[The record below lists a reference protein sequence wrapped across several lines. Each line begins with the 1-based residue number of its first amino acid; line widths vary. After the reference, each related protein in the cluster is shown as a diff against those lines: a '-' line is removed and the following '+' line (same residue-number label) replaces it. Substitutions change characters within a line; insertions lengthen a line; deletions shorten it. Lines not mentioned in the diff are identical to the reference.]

1 MSNCL
6 NFKGKRILSSQTA
19 QNNNLDLDLNVMKKT
34 DTLHDMWK
42 AERGNMDIQGSV
54 TEVFD
59 ETGLPPATYLALNT
73 AENKSQSR
81 NQALDNSPYY
91 FGNDENAVNLNSP
104 GSSSRGENLSNL
116 ENTMAQYM
124 ESTMKTENNN
134 DIPSL
139 CNSIAASNGS
149 CKFKIETLMDDY
161 QSGNN
166 IGPFAQG
173 LIQNPLV
180 NAIQIEIPN
189 NKQKKRAIFREPSN
203 QKKISYVANVILQF
217 CYPYRSDGEV
227 ITFPVDASSGPL
239 PCIFQDI
246 DNGVATL
253 ATALTIADSA
263 TGGVDEK
270 KSKKNED
277 SLSCNKQGFEI
288 TFNKPYQPLLF
299 PFSDQ
304 ATRSFNIESSYF
316 TKDKLNMYYTENGL
330 PFSSVNKSSMKLVVE
345 VIGGSVYEA
354 PFNLS
359 NSGKGVSGVGVPT
372 LKYIIDLIDKEAGIG
387 EGDRNQ
393 DLITDE
399 KIFNK
404 PPQLNITP
412 ILNGLWRDN
421 IEKNVIIGFLFDYK
435 RAGDYEQVNSTKI
448 IERDFSQKSI
458 LCTGDELCGLY
469 SRYKEQPCIFS
480 HGEFIDIYRF
490 AELQEP
496 PTVEQQQ
503 EMIRIR
509 EIANLKVRGN
519 IIIQKINDC
528 LKIVQPGSQGQA
540 FIDAYYNQIL
550 QWLREVNIDVDG
562 IDCSFVVNIPL
573 CFLRNV
579 LSENLI
585 NDLEGLRDQI
595 IGLLPE
601 SDKGKILGD
610 PSLSQYVNERVLNFT
625 NKILEAFDNNSFTF
639 QYSDGTSQTVDM
651 GVFIQNLESIFT
663 DDLSIYINN
672 ISNITD
678 VDKTLSRNIIGPQSK
693 SGIIKQQTKAPIFN
707 IDLISA
713 IDIIAEVKQI
723 ANYQN
728 TRNERQKQKK
738 RGLTETMII
747 NFIENMDIYNNKYE
761 VNVDYP
767 ENFLQIDES
776 GNIDSSFPDYI
787 NDLNSYCESSE
798 TYAMDSDV
806 DDDSSVGSDLS
817 SVGVNEENRFQNLGY
832 NSESASDSEGYDSM
846 DEEGKYMKG
855 GGKLDEE
862 FYREIGDILF
872 TIGDSTL
879 DMIESIYS
887 QIYNGVFLQFEVEQ
901 LKEMQ
906 ERGITN
912 QNLFQAQINTINTLL
927 DKSREFTTE
936 QKTEISSMLTTDNI
950 DNLLGG
956 ISNDPISINDFKDRI
971 VSNNIFKEAFRE
983 KYEIIQDIFNSR
995 LIYLIDNFTGEETA
1009 KNLPIKSAPNQSKK
1023 PKPKVIKSSSSRS
1036 IKSNFSQIRNNNAPT
1051 RTPKQSELMKI
1062 NTQSDIVSK
1071 LPFPVKLIYYILNLS
1086 FLPVNPNDP
1095 NSRAPTFDPSQDIIP
1110 SLNNINN
1117 ILPRDQPLYQ
1127 DVFANILTT
1136 DENYRIPVLIFI
1148 AFVGQSFLKRDDLN
1162 KKYFRLDNK
1171 ISELLES
1178 TYTFSNERQLDD
1190 NLRQLISAFF
1200 PPPNAGGSG
1209 KKTRKNKQV
1218 KKAKKHSIKKGPKSK
1233 KHNSKKHKK
1242 RNRKKSTTIGKK

>member
-6 NFKGKRILSSQTA
+6 NFKGKRIISSDTA
-19 QNNNLDLDLNVMKKT
+19 QNNDLDQDLNVMKKT

-42 AERGNMDIQGSV
+42 GERGNLDIQGSV
-54 TEVFD
+54 TEVFE

-73 AENKSQSR
+73 AEKKSESR
-81 NQALDNSPYY
+81 NQALANSPYY

-124 ESTMKTENNN
+124 ESTMKTENNK

-189 NKQKKRAIFREPSN
+189 NKQKKRAIFRDVLN

-217 CYPYRSDGEV
+217 CYPYRSPEEV

-304 ATRSFNIESSYF
+304 ATRSFKIESSLF
-316 TKDKLNMYYTENGL
+316 TAGKLNMYYRENGI

-345 VIGGSVYEA
+345 VIGGRVYEA

-359 NSGKGVSGVGVPT
+359 NSGKAVSGVGVPT
-372 LKYIIDLIDKEAGIG
+372 LKYIIDLIDQEAGIG
-387 EGDRNQ
+387 EGDRNK

-404 PPQLNITP
+404 PPQLNIAP

-421 IEKNVIIGFLFDYK
+421 IEKTVIIGFLFDYK

-448 IERDFSQKSI
+448 IESDFSQKSI

-490 AELQEP
+490 PTEAPTAEA
-496 PTVEQQQ
+496 QQD
-503 EMIRIR
+503 MIARR

-528 LKIVQPGSQGQA
+528 LKIVQQGSQGQY

-573 CFLRNV
+573 CFLRNI
-579 LSENLI
+579 LSENLTD
-585 NDLEGLRDQI
+585 DLQGLRDQI
-595 IGLLPE
+595 ILFPE
-601 SDKGKILGD
+601 LDKGKILGD
-610 PSLSQYVNERVLNFT
+610 PILSQYTNERVLNFT
-625 NKILEAFDNNSFTF
+625 NKLLEAFDSVEFTF
-639 QYSDGTSQTVDM
+639 QYSDGTNQLVNMAD
-651 GVFIQNLESIFT
+651 FIQYLESIFT

-678 VDKTLSRNIIGPQSK
+678 VDRTLSKNSIGPQSK
-693 SGIIKQQTKAPIFN
+693 TGIIKQQTKAPIFN
-707 IDLISA
+707 IDLTPA
-713 IDIIAEVKQI
+713 IDIIADVKQI
-723 ANYQN
+723 VNYQN

-738 RGLTETMII
+738 RGLTETMIL
-747 NFIENMDIYNNKYE
+747 NFKENMDIYNEKYG

-776 GNIDSSFPDYI
+776 GNIDNSFSDYI
-787 NDLNSYCESSE
+787 DNLNKFCETDDAVE
-798 TYAMDSDV
+798 MDSDDE

-817 SVGVNEENRFQNLGY
+817 SVGDNQQNPYQNLGY
-832 NSESASDSEGYDSM
+832 SDSGSDSEGYNDDDDDDDDGSM
-846 DEEGKYMKG
+846 NLEG
-855 GGKLDEE
+855 GGKLDED
-862 FYREIGDILF
+862 FYREIGDILY

-887 QIYNGVFLQFEVEQ
+887 QIYNGSFLKFEIEQ
-901 LKEMQ
+901 LKQME

-912 QNLFQAQINTINTLL
+912 TNLFQAQIDTINTLL
-927 DKSREFTTE
+927 DNTGEFTPE
-936 QKTEISSMLTTDNI
+936 EKTQISSMLTTDKV
-950 DNLLGG
+950 DNLLSR
-956 ISNDPISINDFKDRI
+956 ISNDAILLDNFANAIITNNNNNFEQAFK
-971 VSNNIFKEAFRE
+971 E

-995 LIYLIDNFTGEETA
+995 LIYLIDNFTGEGTVEGLQRA
-1009 KNLPIKSAPNQSKK
+1009 RKVSKPVK
-1023 PKPKVIKSSSSRS
+1023 PKTKVVKSSRTS
-1036 IKSNFSQIRNNNAPT
+1036 KLKLPTPT
-1051 RTPKQSELMKI
+1051 RQNQQSTKASQKI
-1062 NTQSDIVSK
+1062 KLNSQSDIVSK

-1086 FLPVNPNDP
+1086 DESSGTPE
-1095 NSRAPTFDPSQDIIP
+1095 FDPSQDIIP
-1110 SLNNINN
+1110 SLNSVDNF
-1117 ILPRDQPLYQ
+1117 LPRDQPLYN

-1136 DENYRIPVLIFI
+1136 GEHYRIPVLIFI
-1148 AFVGQSFLKRDDLN
+1148 AFIGQSFLKRDDLN
-1162 KKYFRLDNK
+1162 KKYFRLDNA
-1171 ISELLES
+1171 ITSLLET
-1178 TYTFSNERQLDD
+1178 TYTFSNEQELDD
-1190 NLRQLISAFF
+1190 KLRQLISAFF
-1200 PPPNAGGSG
+1200 PPPNVGGSG
-1209 KKTRKNKQV
+1209 KKTRKNKRV
-1218 KKAKKHSIKKGPKSK
+1218 KKAKKHSIKKGRKSK

-1242 RNRKKSTTIGKK
+1242 RNRKKSTTIRKK